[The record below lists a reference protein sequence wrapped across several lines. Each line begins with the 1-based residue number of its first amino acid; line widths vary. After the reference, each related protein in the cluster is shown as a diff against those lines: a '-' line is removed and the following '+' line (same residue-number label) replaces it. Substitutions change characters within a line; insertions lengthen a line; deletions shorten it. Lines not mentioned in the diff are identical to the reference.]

1 MERLNF
7 YYLGPVRVDPLS
19 AQNEKLLDKGK
30 TYSVVTMNMVT
41 RTACTIRY
49 LPLFGIR
56 IKKMTSDNL
65 PGALSFIL

>member
-30 TYSVVTMNMVT
+30 TYSVVTMNMVLEQPVQYD
-41 RTACTIRY
+41 IYHY
-49 LPLFGIR
+49 LVEE
-56 IKKMTSDNL
+56 
-65 PGALSFIL
+65 